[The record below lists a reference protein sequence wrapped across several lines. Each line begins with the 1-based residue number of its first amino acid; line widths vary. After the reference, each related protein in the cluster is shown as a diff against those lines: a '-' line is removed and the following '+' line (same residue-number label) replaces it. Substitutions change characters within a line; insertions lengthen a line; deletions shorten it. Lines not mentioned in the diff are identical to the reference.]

1 MAHAL
6 EQRPY
11 VAHEEPGKTASAVLA
26 LGMHLLL
33 AAVLFLGVSW
43 QSRPPE
49 AVTVELW
56 TAPPAPPPVPAPKV
70 EQPRP
75 EPRPEVRSEP
85 KPEPKPEP
93 RVEKPDIALEQEKR
107 KLEEERKAREAEAER
122 QRKLA
127 EQKKLEEQKKLAE
140 QKRQEEQKQLEE
152 RKKAEEQKRLADDK
166 RRLEQENRQRMNDQL
181 ASELKGAQSA
191 SAGIPGARITG
202 PANVAGATSGDMDA
216 YRGLLR
222 SAITSKVILTMPIT
236 GNPEAEFL
244 VTQLPT
250 GDVIDVKLR
259 KSSGN
264 PLLDDA
270 WERAIRKASPLP
282 KPDNPAAFQRQLTLR
297 FRPHD

>member
-11 VAHEEPGKTASAVLA
+11 VAHQEPGKTASAVLA

-56 TAPPAPPPVPAPKV
+56 TAPPAPPPAPAPKV

-75 EPRPEVRSEP
+75 EPRPEVRPEP

-107 KLEEERKAREAEAER
+107 RLEEERKAREAEAER

-140 QKRQEEQKQLEE
+140 QKRAEEQKLEE
-152 RKKAEEQKRLADDK
+152 RKKAEEQKRLAEDK
-166 RRLEQENRQRMNDQL
+166 RRLEQENLQRMKDEL
-181 ASELKGAQSA
+181 AREMKGTQSA

-216 YRGLLR
+216 YKAKLS
-222 SAITSKVILTMPIT
+222 SAIKAKVNLAMQIT

-244 VTQLPT
+244 VTQSDK
-250 GDVIDVKLR
+250 GHVISVKLS
-259 KSSGN
+259 KKSGN
-264 PLLDDA
+264 ALLDDA
-270 WERAIRKASPLP
+270 WERAIWNASPLP
-282 KPDNPAAFQRQLTLR
+282 MPEKPEAFRRELTLR
-297 FRPHD
+297 FRPND